1 MSTYFGYVEREA
13 DNYINWADV
22 SRDLTTTFND
32 INRVREEK
40 KQALDDDFRAELKKL
55 TLQPKGKSEEANKF
69 ITEYGDNASNFLLM
83 QNRLLKAGKSKLK
96 DYIYATQNVS
106 DGTENLFKIMKDYQ
120 ANYGENMERYEKEI
134 SSSAELWNLSQ
145 VEKFADFSKSG
156 AYIAGDGSVSVAM
169 KTMKNVDG
177 QEIYTL
183 DTKPGEVASLSVLS
197 DVVNKKI
204 NRYKVNEKT
213 TEIAKA
219 AGVYIESMYING
231 QIASKEDITSLK
243 YGQDPLETE
252 ETLRNAIAD
261 LSSNE
266 RKELILS
273 TDEKTKVSKTAEGN
287 ETEVAKMYKEAKAKA
302 EDKMTDLD
310 KKVINFV
317 ETKLSDLIEK
327 SKGPIVDF
335 YKSETDIIRAAI
347 STPENYMSVLADNKK
362 IASNGKPYD
371 FKAINSKEEADQ
383 IVKDNP
389 NLICMLNGSPVLTEG
404 QEKEAVEFMRGIV
417 RTKYTLKEVDKGTT
431 SKVDIG
437 MSTPPKEKATKEERE
452 EYAKNQKAIDF
463 GQYVS
468 WLYNGNDAQIAAA
481 IDHFSGFGILIDRTP
496 DGIYI
501 EGTNKDGQKVS
512 TNKSFWSAGSN
523 PSSLGP
529 EYFYVGAANTLN
541 SLLPQNVTIENVE
554 MGKRGIKNKNIDPN
568 MTTWTYNLYP
578 DEGSRSNAKRSFTN
592 KSRDYQVRL
601 KGKSSAQGGESQ
613 GSSNLNASDRKPK

>member
-96 DYIYATQNVS
+96 DYIYAKQNVS
-106 DGTENLFKIMKDYQ
+106 DGTDNLFKIMKDYQ

-183 DTKPGEVASLSVLS
+183 DTTPGEVASLSVLS

-219 AGVYIESMYING
+219 AGEYIESMYING

-287 ETEVAKMYKEAKAKA
+287 ETEVAKMYKDAKAKTA
-302 EDKMTDLD
+302 DKMTEID
-310 KKVINFV
+310 KKVVNFV
-317 ETKLSDLIEK
+317 ETKLSGLIEK

-371 FKAINSKEEADQ
+371 FKAVNSKEEAAK

-417 RTKYTLKEVDKGTT
+417 RTKYKLKEVDKGTT

-437 MSTPPKEKATKEERE
+437 MSTPPKEKATEQEIARGRGDKADMDVGQQISNL
-452 EYAKNQKAIDF
+452 YSGDQVAIDTAIKF
-463 GQYVS
+463 FTSTGQVK
-468 WLYNGNDAQIAAA
+468 DIRR
-481 IDHFSGFGILIDRTP
+481 DMFGIKIIFAN
-496 DGIYI
+496 G
-501 EGTNKDGQKVS
+501 S
-512 TNKSFWSAGSN
+512 TEQIPFFVGDTFKARGSANFYEAAFNALN
-523 PSSLGP
+523 P
-529 EYFYVGAANTLN
+529 TLDEA
-541 SLLPQNVTIENVE
+541 S
-554 MGKRGIKNKNIDPN
+554 RIKNKDI
-568 MTTWTYNLYP
+568 
-578 DEGSRSNAKRSFTN
+578 AKRGVKNDLMPNLSYFNVGDPLESFKSMPGFANTFGSQDIPTIKNQLN
-592 KSRDYQVRL
+592 KFNQ
-601 KGKSSAQGGESQ
+601 AQGGGSQ
-613 GSSNLNASDRKPK
+613 GSSNLNASDRKSK